1 MRPYPRLDGCMTITY
16 DTATNIGKTRMLIPD
31 RDLSSA
37 VFQDVEIQAFL
48 DLNDAS
54 IRRAAAE
61 ALETI
66 ASDQAM
72 TLKVIRLLDLS
83 TDGRAVSQALLE
95 RAARLREAADQADE
109 DADGGL
115 FDYAEMVTGAFTER
129 ERILKQA
136 MRDEDG

>member
-1 MRPYPRLDGCMTITY
+1 MTITY

-48 DLNDAS
+48 DLNEANV
-54 IRRAAAE
+54 RRAAAE

-95 RAARLREAADQADE
+95 RAARLREAAVLAE
-109 DADGGL
+109 DSEDGGL

-129 ERILKQA
+129 ERIWKQA
-136 MRDEDG
+136 QRDDDG

>member
-1 MRPYPRLDGCMTITY
+1 VTITY

-31 RDLSSA
+31 RDLSNA

-48 DLNDAS
+48 DLNEANV
-54 IRRAAAE
+54 RRSAAE

-95 RAARLREAADQADE
+95 RAARLREAAVLAE
-109 DADGGL
+109 DSEDGGL

-129 ERILKQA
+129 ERIWKQA
-136 MRDEDG
+136 QRDDDG

>member
-1 MRPYPRLDGCMTITY
+1 MTITY

-31 RDLSSA
+31 RDLSNA

-48 DLNDAS
+48 DLNDQTV
-54 IRRAAAE
+54 RRAAAE

-95 RAARLREAADQADE
+95 RAVRLREAADQAE
-109 DADGGL
+109 EGEEGGL

-129 ERILKQA
+129 ERIVKQA
-136 MRDEDG
+136 MRDDDG

>member
-1 MRPYPRLDGCMTITY
+1 MGWLGRTPCADASKPCAGRKPCVPTIPDWRSMTITY

-31 RDLSSA
+31 RDLTDA

-54 IRRAAAE
+54 VRRAAAE

-95 RAARLREAADQADE
+95 RAARLREAAGQAE
-109 DADGGL
+109 EGEIGRAH
-115 FDYAEMVTGAFTER
+115 V
-129 ERILKQA
+129 
-136 MRDEDG
+136 

>member
-1 MRPYPRLDGCMTITY
+1 MTITY

-109 DADGGL
+109 DAEDGL

>member
-1 MRPYPRLDGCMTITY
+1 MTITY

-48 DLNDAS
+48 DLNDQTV
-54 IRRAAAE
+54 RRAAAE

-95 RAARLREAADQADE
+95 RAARLREAADQAE
-109 DADGGL
+109 EGEEGGL

-136 MRDEDG
+136 LRDDD

>member
-1 MRPYPRLDGCMTITY
+1 VTITY

-31 RDLSSA
+31 RDLSNA

-48 DLNDAS
+48 DLNDQTV
-54 IRRAAAE
+54 RRAAAE

-95 RAARLREAADQADE
+95 RAVRLREAADQAE
-109 DADGGL
+109 EGEEGGL

-129 ERILKQA
+129 ERIVKQA
-136 MRDEDG
+136 MRDDDG